1 VFSAMMPKKNEFFV
15 QFNTHADRCAAAANA
30 MMRMMT
36 QLGKDPAE
44 VARLI
49 QEIDM
54 AEASGDRIEHETIVM
69 LHKSF
74 ITPIDRDQIHMI
86 ASGLDCILNRLQ
98 DVGESVIL
106 YDLKESTPE
115 AREMAE
121 LAADAVERVRKAVA
135 LLDKLGEATT
145 ALEYCKE
152 IDALESK
159 ADKLWRAGVS
169 RLFREETD
177 AIQVIKV
184 KGMYQILEAV
194 LEAAEN
200 MGQTLEE
207 VILANA

>member
-1 VFSAMMPKKNEFFV
+1 MFSAMMPKKNEFFV
-15 QFNTHADRCAAAANA
+15 QFNNHADRCAAAANA

-36 QLGKDPAE
+36 QLGRSPDE

-49 QEIDM
+49 QEIDL
-54 AEASGDRIEHETIVM
+54 AESSGDQIEHDTIVM

-86 ASGLDCILNRLQ
+86 VSGLDNILDRLQ

-106 YDLKESTPE
+106 YDIKEATPE

-135 LLDKLGEATT
+135 LLDNMGEATA
-145 ALEYCKE
+145 ALKLCKE
-152 IDALESK
+152 VDELETK
-159 ADKLWRAGVS
+159 ADKLWRSGVS

>member
-1 VFSAMMPKKNEFFV
+1 MFSALMPKKNEFFV
-15 QFNTHADRCAAAANA
+15 QFNSHADRCAAAANA

-36 QLGKDPAE
+36 QLGRSPDE

-49 QEIDM
+49 QEIDL
-54 AEASGDRIEHETIVM
+54 AESSGDQIEHDTIVM

-86 ASGLDCILNRLQ
+86 VSGLDNILDRLQ

-106 YDLKESTPE
+106 YDIKEATPE

-135 LLDKLGEATT
+135 LLDNMGEATA
-145 ALEYCKE
+145 ALKLCKE
-152 IDALESK
+152 VDELETK
-159 ADKLWRAGVS
+159 ADKLWRSGVS

-184 KGMYQILEAV
+184 KGMYQILEDV
-194 LEAAEN
+194 LEAAES

>member
-1 VFSAMMPKKNEFFV
+1 MFSALMPKKNEFFI

-44 VARLI
+44 VTRLI

-106 YDLKESTPE
+106 YDLKEATPE
-115 AREMAE
+115 AREIAE
-121 LAADAVERVRKAVA
+121 LAADAVERVRKAVT
-135 LLDKLGEATT
+135 LLDKMGEATT

-159 ADKLWRAGVS
+159 ADKLWRAGMS